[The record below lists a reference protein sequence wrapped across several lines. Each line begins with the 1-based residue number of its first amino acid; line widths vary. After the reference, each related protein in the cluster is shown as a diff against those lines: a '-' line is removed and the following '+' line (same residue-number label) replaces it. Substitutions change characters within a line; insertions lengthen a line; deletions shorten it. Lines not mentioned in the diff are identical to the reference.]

1 MELLFCRDWDT
12 EDRRPPE
19 ESFLLRRAPASMTD
33 ALEKAREDRERGTG
47 WHKVL
52 SIVLIVLWLACWG
65 LTAYLNAGGRYGDS
79 FGSEELRLSGILL
92 ALGAVT
98 VALTA
103 IERLLR
109 KRRRGAESEMQKRV
123 DSAERALREYMGI
136 PEDAVRVDIL
146 SFGHREGKEYPA
158 AGSDPL
164 NCEMF
169 LFEQDDALCLL
180 DSSGLY
186 SFPRSGLRDIRVVK
200 RTIPVRNWNK
210 EFPPTRGWLRKYGV
224 DSRSDGEQTYLRFF
238 CALDILTPFGKS
250 FCLLFPAYELDV
262 IAGLTGLAGPALLR

>member
-1 MELLFCRDWDT
+1 M
-12 EDRRPPE
+12 
-19 ESFLLRRAPASMTD
+19 FLLQ
-33 ALEKAREDRERGTG
+33 LDR
-47 WHKVL
+47 
-52 SIVLIVLWLACWG
+52 
-65 LTAYLNAGGRYGDS
+65 
-79 FGSEELRLSGILL
+79 SESEG
-92 ALGAVT
+92 
-98 VALTA
+98 
-103 IERLLR
+103 

-186 SFPRSGLRDIRVVK
+186 SFPRSALRDIRVVK

-262 IAGLTGLAGPALLR
+262 IAGLTGLTGPALLR